1 MKLSVVVNVLILG
14 CTNAFAPALRRSSS
28 ISSSQLNLFGGG
40 NKDGESKG
48 PGGGMMN
55 QLAMFKKAQEMAKKE
70 TNLRS
75 RFGKGNIQGK
85 CSQRKSNR
93 RL

>member
-1 MKLSVVVNVLILG
+1 MKLSVVVNVLVLG

-28 ISSSQLNLFGGG
+28 IPSSQLNLFGGG

-55 QLAMFKKAQEMAKKE
+55 QLAITEEGVVFAKE
-70 TNLRS
+70 LR
-75 RFGKGNIQGK
+75 
-85 CSQRKSNR
+85 
-93 RL
+93 